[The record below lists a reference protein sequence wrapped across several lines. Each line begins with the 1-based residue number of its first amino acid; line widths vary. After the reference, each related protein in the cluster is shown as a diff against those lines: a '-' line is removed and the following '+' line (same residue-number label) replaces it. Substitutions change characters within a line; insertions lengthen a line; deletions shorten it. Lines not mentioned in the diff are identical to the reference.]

1 MKKINFFPTIRDP
14 IGVLLLLSVFFLFM
28 ACRQES
34 RGFVL
39 PEGDMDA
46 GKQLFTSLYCT
57 DCHSMDGIAWTGTEG
72 AGAPQVKLGGDVTAL
87 KSYGELVTSVINPSH
102 KISQRN
108 LTDQQLTNP
117 EGGSMMEARCYND
130 VMTVQQLVDI
140 IAFLQSKYNLVLP
153 TNPYP
158 YK

>member
-1 MKKINFFPTIRDP
+1 MRKMNFLPTIRDSTW
-14 IGVLLLLSVFFLFM
+14 VLLLLSGFFLFM

-39 PEGDMDA
+39 PEGDIES
-46 GKQLFTSLYCT
+46 GKQLFTTLYCT
-57 DCHSMDGIAWTGTEG
+57 DCHSMAGIAWTGTEG
-72 AGAPQVKLGGDVTAL
+72 TGAPQVKLGGDVTTL

-117 EGGSMMEARCYND
+117 EGGSMMAARCYNE
-130 VMTVQQLVDI
+130 VMTVQQLVDL
-140 IAFLQSKYNLVLP
+140 IAFLQSNYKLVLP